1 MLSGYP
7 GTRVLGG
14 PGSGLLT
21 SRVTRWR
28 VRVRPPEFGGYP
40 LVASTRRMVPLMYVD
55 VAGLGEVMWPGWG
68 VRHKKR
74 TKAKGGGVRVEG
86 A

>member
-1 MLSGYP
+1 
-7 GTRVLGG
+7 
-14 PGSGLLT
+14 
-21 SRVTRWR
+21 
-28 VRVRPPEFGGYP
+28 
-40 LVASTRRMVPLMYVD
+40 MYVD